1 MRRHSKGGGGCAV
14 AAIAQPPT
22 WTTYPTGTERALRL
36 SSNPALAPSRPAVS
50 HGPAT

>member
-22 WTTYPTGTERALRL
+22 WITYLTGSEPYGCPD
-36 SSNPALAPSRPAVS
+36 NPALASSRPAVS
-50 HGPAT
+50 HAPAT